1 MVSVRSKLLRAAA
14 PSAPVARPELYE
26 LEDLSELQ
34 AFMARFVALRRG
46 DSVVEGLIST
56 ADDQQLSFL
65 GGPDFWGDDR
75 FMSFSEGFNKRVKTD
90 RYPVAKINAKVLTN
104 WVVAK
109 MKGEFPME
117 GALKV
122 SQEPQIP
129 EMTAQQIA
137 AGDLDRALAH
147 IKNTMYRFWAL
158 KTWAMKWYM
167 QVGDEGSS
175 RIVFELDPDHALKVA
190 MNPAGIAQNIAES
203 HFAQKLHGLPITK
216 IHHVCEHG
224 QALVVDLAHE
234 LSPATFK
241 REYGMSFDLWAHTVH
256 LVAIADTPEHEKQAR
271 GQMTKKGE
279 HLMDTMEANGLAST
293 DCARWEN
300 WGEVKNHA
308 VMVDYG
314 LTHEV
319 WDEHYKK
326 KGAKQASTGLS
337 LAQVVQRTAMSG
349 PARAALR
356 EFIGGDFQG
365 DGRWVFAQALHS
377 AVPGSRIE
385 RLSTEDDPVAHIV
398 VNVGGRLFDSDG
410 GVSLEEMQDKLRRS
424 TGQDLVALRPFTPD
438 DALGRVPFDLRVVK
452 VLERVIQD
460 YMAA

>member
-1 MVSVRSKLLRAAA
+1 MIQVRSKLLKKAA
-14 PSAPVARPELYE
+14 PAPAPQAEVYE
-26 LEDLSELQ
+26 LGDVSELF
-34 AFMARFVALRRG
+34 ALMSRFVALRKG
-46 DSVVEGLIST
+46 DTVVEGLITT

-75 FMSFSEGFNKRVKTD
+75 YISFSEGFNKRVRTD
-90 RYPVAKINAKVLTN
+90 RYPVSKINAKVLTN
-104 WVVAK
+104 WVVNK

-117 GALKV
+117 GALKM

-137 AGDLDRALAH
+137 SGDLDRALSH
-147 IKNTMYRFWAL
+147 IRNTMYRFWAL
-158 KTWAMKWYM
+158 KSWAMKWYM

-241 REYGMSFDLWAHTVH
+241 REYGMSFDLWAHAVH
-256 LVAIADTPEHEKQAR
+256 LVAIASTPDEEKQAR
-271 GQMTKKGE
+271 SQFTKKGE

-300 WGEVKNHA
+300 WGEVKSHA

-326 KGAKQASTGLS
+326 KGSLVTASALPLS
-337 LAQVVQRTAMSG
+337 QVVARVALAR
-349 PARAALR
+349 PALEALR
-356 EFIGGDFQG
+356 KLIGGDFQG
-365 DGRWVFAQALHS
+365 DGRWVFAHALH
-377 AVPGSRIE
+377 AMVPGSRID
-385 RLSTEDDPVAHIV
+385 RLATEDNPVAHLV

-410 GVSLEEMQDKLRRS
+410 ASSLEAMQDKLRRA
-424 TGQDLVALRPFTPD
+424 TGEDVVSLKPFTPE
-438 DALGRVPFDLRVVK
+438 DAMGHIPFDLRVVQ
-452 VLERVIQD
+452 VLKRLFQA